1 MTYYRCTTCNR
12 PILFREFTDYGRQ
25 CKKCGE
31 PIKASV
37 KAKVVPHHEFRPQFK
52 RDENGYRKV
61 ENQTYVKVDP
71 VIPEKELSLKEVKAL
86 VDDMQNRNLKAI
98 EALGQIQDRMIRLMK
113 ELDK

>member
-12 PILFREFTDYGRQ
+12 PILFREFTDYGRE

-31 PIKASV
+31 LV
-37 KAKVVPHHEFRPQFK
+37 KATVKAVPHHEFRPQFK
-52 RDENGYRKV
+52 KEGND
-61 ENQTYVKVDP
+61 YVKVDP

-86 VDDMQNRNLKAI
+86 VDDMQNRNLKII
-98 EALGQIQDRMIRLMK
+98 EDLGKIQDRMIRLMK

>member
-12 PILFREFTDYGRQ
+12 PILFREFTDYGRE

-31 PIKASV
+31 LV
-37 KAKVVPHHEFRPQFK
+37 KATVKVTPHHEFRPQFK
-52 RDENGYRKV
+52 RGKDGYRKV
-61 ENQTYVKVDP
+61 KDGEYVKVDP
-71 VIPEKELSLKEVKAL
+71 VIPEEELSLKEVKAL

-98 EALGQIQDRMIRLMK
+98 EVLGKIQDRMHRLMK

>member
-71 VIPEKELSLKEVKAL
+71 VIPEKEMSLKDVMKLVKS
-86 VDDMQNRNLKAI
+86 MEEKNLEAI
-98 EALGQIQDRMIRLMK
+98 ELLGKIQDKVIRLMK
-113 ELDK
+113 ELEK

>member
-86 VDDMQNRNLKAI
+86 VADIEHRNLQTI
-98 EALGQIQDRMIRLMK
+98 EALGKIQDRLIRLVK
-113 ELDK
+113 ELER

>member
-71 VIPEKELSLKEVKAL
+71 VIPEKELSLKEVQAL
-86 VDDMQNRNLKAI
+86 VADIENRNLQTI
-98 EALGQIQDRMIRLMK
+98 EALGKIQDRLIRLVK
-113 ELDK
+113 ELER